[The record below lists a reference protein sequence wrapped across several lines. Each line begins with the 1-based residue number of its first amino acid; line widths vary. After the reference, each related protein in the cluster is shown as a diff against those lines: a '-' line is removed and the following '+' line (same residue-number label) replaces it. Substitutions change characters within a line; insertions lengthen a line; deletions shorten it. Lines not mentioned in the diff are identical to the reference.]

1 MCPSDSDIVVADAA
15 DNDDNDHDDDD
26 DHDHDDDDDDDD
38 DNIELRRLRAGVA
51 APTTQERTPRTA
63 ATFPTRCIEIH
74 HSAVQPGTFPIH
86 CCAFQC
92 SPTCYLS
99 FLHTCMICASKR
111 LHINTQM
118 AINIF

>member
-26 DHDHDDDDDDDD
+26 DHDHDHDDDDD

-63 ATFPTRCIEIH
+63 AAFPTRCIETH
-74 HSAVQPGTFPIH
+74 HSAVQPATFPIQ
-86 CCAFQC
+86 CSPLQC

>member
-15 DNDDNDHDDDD
+15 DNDDN
-26 DHDHDDDDDDDD
+26 DHDDDDDDDD

-63 ATFPTRCIEIH
+63 AAFPTHCIETH
-74 HSAVQPGTFPIH
+74 HSAVQPATFPIQ
-86 CCAFQC
+86 CSPLQC

-99 FLHTCMICASKR
+99 FSSHMYDLC
-111 LHINTQM
+111 
-118 AINIF
+118 F